1 MSRVIPGID
10 VSSWQHENGKPIDWE
25 AVYADDYRFAIIKA
39 TQGTTYCNPWV
50 VRDIQDANAAGLLVG
65 AYHYFEAGE
74 DAALQAKWF
83 GSNLVMQQLD
93 LGIFVDWECYFPKE
107 FVHTQELT
115 QFLSEARTTRAQ
127 CGVYCNESW
136 ASILTKESVNVG
148 RLWVAGGDE
157 APAFVH
163 FAWQGDRPI
172 EVNGVN
178 GPVLESQI
186 SNTRGLDIPTAP
198 PAPSEASSFLKMRK
212 MVDDEAEAVEAE
224 IEQAHDGD
232 S

>member
-1 MSRVIPGID
+1 MSRTIPGVD
-10 VSSWQHENGKPIDWE
+10 VSSWQHEDNRPIDWE
-25 AVYADDYRFAIIKA
+25 QVYAEDYRFAIIKA

-127 CGVYCNESW
+127 CGVYCSETW

-157 APAFVH
+157 APLFVH
-163 FAWQGDRPI
+163 FAWQKDRAV
-172 EVNGVN
+172 EVGGIN
-178 GPVLESQI
+178 GPVLESYI
-186 SNTRGLDIPTAP
+186 SNTRGLDVPTSP
-198 PAPSEASSFLKMRK
+198 PERPNPNTAYSVKA

-224 IEQAHDGD
+224 TEHDGLGD
-232 S
+232 